1 MQSVREINV
10 ACFAAVGLCGG
21 GKKEKLV
28 QCVVRRSIVR
38 YLLRGAVP
46 SFFDSP
52 HMGGVVR

>member
-38 YLLRGAVP
+38 YLLRGAVLL
-46 SFFDSP
+46 SLIP
-52 HMGGVVR
+52 HTWVE